1 MALSSSASSGC
12 LTSHCTELSLQHV
25 SAFRWMTI
33 EYATCFQNTTY
44 RQIMLHP
51 ERFLPIFAGIAL

>member
-1 MALSSSASSGC
+1 
-12 LTSHCTELSLQHV
+12 
-25 SAFRWMTI
+25 MTI